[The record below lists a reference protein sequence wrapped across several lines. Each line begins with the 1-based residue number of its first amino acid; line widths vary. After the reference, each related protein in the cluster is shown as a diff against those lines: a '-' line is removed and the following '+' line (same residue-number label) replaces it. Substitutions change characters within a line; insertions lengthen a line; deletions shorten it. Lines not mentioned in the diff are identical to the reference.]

1 MSAHIFHSSKAL
13 LRISILAILVGC
25 GLGVGLVGCTTTAP
39 VQEMSN
45 ARQTIA
51 AAIEVKAE
59 VYSPQHLETA
69 EKLMDQATEALET
82 GDYSQAREYAV
93 SAQQYAI
100 KARQQAIS
108 RQKQ

>member
-1 MSAHIFHSSKAL
+1 MSARIFQINKLL
-13 LRISILAILVGC
+13 LRICILAALVSGGLSGC
-25 GLGVGLVGCTTTAP
+25 ATTAP

-59 VYSPQHLETA
+59 IYSPKHLESA
-69 EKLMDQATEALET
+69 EKLMDQATEALEA
-82 GDYSQAREYAV
+82 GDYNLAKEYAV

-108 RQKQ
+108 RQK

>member
-1 MSAHIFHSSKAL
+1 MSVHIIQRVKTL
-13 LRISILAILVGC
+13 LKLWILTAWLAGC
-25 GLGVGLVGCTTTAP
+25 ASYVP

-51 AAIEVKAE
+51 SAVEVKADI
-59 VYSPQHLETA
+59 YSPKHLETA
-69 EKLMDQATEALET
+69 EKLMDQATSALEL
-82 GDYSQAREYAV
+82 GDYILAKEYAV

-108 RQKQ
+108 RQK

>member
-1 MSAHIFHSSKAL
+1 MSVHTIQRIKML
-13 LRISILAILVGC
+13 LKLWVFTAWLTGC
-25 GLGVGLVGCTTTAP
+25 AAYVP

-51 AAIEVKAE
+51 SAVEVKAE
-59 VYSPQHLETA
+59 IYSPQHLEAA
-69 EKLMDQATEALET
+69 EKLMDQATGALES
-82 GDYSQAREYAV
+82 GDYILAKEYAD

-108 RQKQ
+108 RQK